1 MQKGRYCPGEEGE
14 CVIFYVQEKPARDES
29 RYIFY
34 FPIPVPHIV
43 SLFEYKEPYH
53 QGDFLT
59 VTKESYEN
67 LVKVIG
73 TDKEWTNVV
82 NALPE
87 IGNVNPQ
94 TIPGTWSWLSEHETE
109 TFNKGMDG
117 AVGNMPKYSPR
128 PARSVMTGIPGG
140 SSRKSKRIHRKPTKR
155 RRNRRG
161 NRKTKKN

>member
-1 MQKGRYCPGEEGE
+1 MQKGRYCPGEEGK
-14 CVIFYVQEKPARDES
+14 CVIFYVHEKPARDKS

-82 NALPE
+82 NALQE
-87 IGNVNPQ
+87 NGNVNPQ

-109 TFNKGMDG
+109 TFNKGM
-117 AVGNMPKYSPR
+117 AAEVGKSGYSSHA
-128 PARSVMTGIPGG
+128 ARRMTGIPGG